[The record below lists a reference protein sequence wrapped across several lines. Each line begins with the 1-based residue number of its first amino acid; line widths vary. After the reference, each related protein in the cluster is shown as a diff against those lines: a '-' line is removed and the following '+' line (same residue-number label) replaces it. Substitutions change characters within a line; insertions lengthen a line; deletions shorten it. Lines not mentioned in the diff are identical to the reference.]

1 MIKRTESKEGTDRL
15 RLFAQIYSAKI
26 EARPSME
33 IIARYDSMTEA
44 KLELGEREFAENTVD
59 GGKLDMLLHP
69 ENYPTQ
75 PLKAVA

>member
-1 MIKRTESKEGTDRL
+1 
-15 RLFAQIYSAKI
+15 
-26 EARPSME
+26 ME

-59 GGKLDMLLHP
+59 AGKLDTLLHP